1 MAFSVSYKYSIDS
14 NDFTKKIGKMVASLK
29 HLESAM
35 KKVSNF
41 NIGNNIGKNVNNN
54 INNTTKAIKT
64 AQDIKEKE
72 DKKAKDRE
80 ARAQY
85 AWDMK
90 VMRWTEAEITRKSK
104 LAEKTA
110 NAALAEQDRISALI
124 KKHKENT
131 IDELSKIDSDRYESK
146 QKAAKEQQKQQ
157 EKIANAAL
165 AEQDRI
171 SALIKKHEE
180 NTIDELSKIDSDRYE
195 SKQKAA
201 KEQQKQQEKIANAQ
215 KRQQEKILK
224 QQRTFRALSQQES
237 QDIFSS
243 GFMCVKKDDKMV
255 KALEAKYDNIEV
267 FNKAVEREYEHRQQR
282 MAVSYIRGGMLATQ
296 FGQTATIGL
305 TAPIVAMGALGTKF
319 YAENEKFQATL
330 KAFLGGNEKLTKKYY
345 GEIFSFAAKTPFEFE
360 ESRVVAR
367 QIMGAMSD
375 VDRFSNKGVSILT
388 TKFDQLGTLATLF
401 NKSIVDVS
409 TIYSKVAAGDRMT
422 ARELN
427 SFVRRG
433 ITFQQYA
440 AEALMLKKPGVYQSI
455 KAAKIAIKEGISK
468 GQFDLATFDFIL
480 KYIKDK
486 YPKLMDDIQST
497 LSTRWAAF
505 KDYSLGISAMFAE
518 SGIRL
523 YRVKDIL
530 GGINNKLEDMFKR
543 ANNGEKIFSGWN
555 VLALSMLA
563 GVGPM
568 SLGLGRVMDMMGNY
582 SLMMIGLKEFKA
594 TGLLKF
600 VSIFNKLLI
609 ILTATLAVSQ
619 GIDFVFKAFVPNF
632 EQRAIDKYANITDVN
647 KEKRGNIVRAKMLD
661 MAIRTLKH
669 SLIGAVSG
677 AGIGANLGLLIG
689 GPVGMG
695 IGAAIG
701 SAVGFAISGL
711 SSLLIQ
717 LETKFNFFSK
727 LFKNIKSKISIT
739 FEFFIPNLLKKI
751 LSLDKIA
758 TGMQQTRDRNSKLPI
773 EIKGFGGFLAE
784 QRQNKKQ
791 SGIISNL
798 INPFSNQKYSFNPN
812 LMALS
817 GASPIKISLSI
828 KTDKNL
834 DVKMEADSDKNTVL
848 DIGRYNGYFNFGT
861 GEK

>member
-1 MAFSVSYKYSIDS
+1 
-14 NDFTKKIGKMVASLK
+14 MVASLK
-29 HLESAM
+29 HLESAI
-35 KKVSNF
+35 KNVSNF

-54 INNTTKAIKT
+54 INNTTKAIKK

-146 QKAAKEQQKQQ
+146 QKAANAEQKQK

-180 NTIDELSKIDSDRYE
+180 NTIDELSKMDWE
-195 SKQKAA
+195 KLQAKQKAA

-609 ILTATLAVSQ
+609 ILTATLVVTQAL
-619 GIDFVFKAFVPNF
+619 DFAFKAFLPNDF
-632 EQRAIDKYANITDVN
+632 LEKKAKNLTPLGKNMAKLGDIYIGFSKTMTKY
-647 KEKRGNIVRAKMLD
+647 
-661 MAIRTLKH
+661 MA
-669 SLIGAVSG
+669 VG
-677 AGIGANLGLLIG
+677 AGIGGGIGLFTPLSPVIGSFLGAIG
-689 GPVGMG
+689 GMVIAFFVELENRFKVFTNLIKILHIDVIVNFIKVPKWVKDSLNMD
-695 IGAAIG
+695 
-701 SAVGFAISGL
+701 SGL
-711 SSLLIQ
+711 RGLMPRIMPLPVD
-717 LETKFNFFSK
+717 LM
-727 LFKNIKSKISIT
+727 
-739 FEFFIPNLLKKI
+739 
-751 LSLDKIA
+751 A
-758 TGMQQTRDRNSKLPI
+758 DRNKYTKSLPNVFETLANSMNFTSYIPPKDRSPFI
-773 EIKGFGGFLAE
+773 EK
-784 QRQNKKQ
+784 
-791 SGIISNL
+791 
-798 INPFSNQKYSFNPN
+798 
-812 LMALS
+812 
-817 GASPIKISLSI
+817 SPIKISLSI